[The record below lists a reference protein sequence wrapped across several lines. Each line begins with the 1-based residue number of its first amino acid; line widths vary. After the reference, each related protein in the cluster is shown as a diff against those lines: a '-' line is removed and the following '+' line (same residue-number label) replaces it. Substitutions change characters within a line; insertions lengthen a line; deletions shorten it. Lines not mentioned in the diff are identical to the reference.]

1 MHALSLWQVITGRQT
16 VIFTIATRFP
26 HEETWDWTH
35 THSVTS
41 CDDERRIR
49 LQHDPVLSALYAIFW
64 GFLASCF
71 WTDLRLYSSSAS
83 CKRWYGYRFGSRSHH
98 KDQFLRQCHLVTQA
112 SPEVKNFSAKTTALG
127 CFPRLADVRQNKVQL
142 ITVLS
147 ASIAF
152 NTVFLYY
159 IRSPASTDAV

>member
-49 LQHDPVLSALYAIFW
+49 LLGHNPSMLQSPQHLTLISE
-64 GFLASCF
+64 ASQSF
-71 WTDLRLYSSSAS
+71 FASRTDL
-83 CKRWYGYRFGSRSHH
+83 GYTALLLAVSVDTGMQSHQRSV
-98 KDQFLRQCHLVTQA
+98 LMTVSPTTQA
-112 SPEVKNFSAKTTALG
+112 SPELRTFCQNYSSLG
-127 CFPRLADVRQNKVQL
+127 CFPHLQDDSGQSKFHCLPASRTSLQF
-142 ITVLS
+142 TVL
-147 ASIAF
+147 F
-152 NTVFLYY
+152 DLQRPLTL
-159 IRSPASTDAV
+159 